1 MVERNET
8 MNDMRYTEAL
18 KKLFEVMDGRS
29 DINEVKF
36 DRENDTF
43 DVITTSGTHV
53 CFGSEFRNKCSDESH
68 FKSKCSYINWKKLQL
83 LMDFVSAL
91 VLDTGE
97 RRICTKNRDGNR
109 DMCNLDKS
117 QFEVINIYNIIDR
130 NIYELK
136 KEYYGKNLWV
146 VL

>member
-1 MVERNET
+1 MG
-8 MNDMRYTEAL
+8 DMKYTEAL

-36 DRENDTF
+36 DRENDIF

-53 CFGSEFRNKCSDESH
+53 YFGGEFRNKCEDESH
-68 FKSKCSYINWKKLQL
+68 FKSKCSYTDWKKLQW
-83 LMDFVSAL
+83 LMDFVSVL
-91 VLDTGE
+91 ILDTGE
-97 RRICTKNRDGNR
+97 RRVCTKNRNGNR
-109 DMCNLDKS
+109 DMCDFDKS
-117 QFEVINIYNIIDR
+117 QFEVISIHDIVGKDIH
-130 NIYELK
+130 EAQ